1 MDEWNR
7 YALVLDYRWSQDL
20 ATVDGIKNNIMLSVY
35 ASSSQEL
42 LCSVLLIVYG
52 NVDLVAKFRN
62 IPAAAVPSG
71 DGAIV
76 D

>member
-1 MDEWNR
+1 
-7 YALVLDYRWSQDL
+7 
-20 ATVDGIKNNIMLSVY
+20 MLPVY